1 MSLYR
6 NWTFYQTPLG
16 WTFPVGK
23 FIGQFNEVQRLANS
37 EICGEN
43 WKFFFILNSM
53 EVTLFMMYE
62 DVHHFENEDPRDKIN
77 YLINLANEMFSTSLG
92 NNPCL

>member
-1 MSLYR
+1 MDIFCWKNLLDS
-6 NWTFYQTPLG
+6 
-16 WTFPVGK
+16 
-23 FIGQFNEVQRLANS
+23 FNEVQRLANS

-43 WKFFFILNSM
+43 CKKKFILNSM

-62 DVHHFENEDPRDKIN
+62 GIHYFENEDPRDKIN
-77 YLINLANEMFSTSLG
+77 ELINLANEMFSTCLG